1 MRALLRRSALLL
13 AVIGLLWCVPVRNDV
28 QLDQR
33 LQPPSTGHWMGTDDL
48 GRDLGTRVAAG
59 CRLSLSIALLA
70 WAACLGLGLM
80 LGGLA
85 GYLANHWIGKL
96 IDLQISITYIIPF
109 TVFLITLLALF
120 GPGLAPAYLILVL
133 LAWAAPARQTRTA
146 VLQLM
151 SSRAVTAARSFGY
164 PPARV
169 IRQVMLPQLFRP
181 VLITS
186 LAVLPEIIALDAGLS
201 FLGLGAP
208 PPTPT
213 LGKLINDGISYYSVA
228 WWMPLFP
235 VLTLMAICWAVRFLF
250 AGFTGRLGQASLSM
264 RTSAD
269 PSSPM
274 VG

>member
-1 MRALLRRSALLL
+1 MMRTLLIRSVLLL
-13 AVIGLLWCVPVRNDV
+13 ATIGLLWLVPVHHDV

-33 LQPPSTGHWMGTDDL
+33 LQPPSASHWMGTDDL
-48 GRDLGTRVAAG
+48 GRDLAARVTAG
-59 CRLSLSIALLA
+59 CRLSLSISLLA

-80 LGGLA
+80 AGGLA
-85 GYLANHWIGKL
+85 GYWADHWIGKL

-133 LAWAAPARQTRTA
+133 LAWAAPARQTRAA
-146 VLQLM
+146 VLQLK
-151 SSRAVTAARSFGY
+151 SSRAVTAAWSFGY
-164 PPARV
+164 PPTRV

-181 VLITS
+181 VLISS

-213 LGKLINDGISYYSVA
+213 LGKLINDGISYYSIA

-235 VLTLMAICWAVRFLF
+235 VLALMVICWAVRFLF
-250 AGFTGRLGQASLSM
+250 AGFTGRPKQ
-264 RTSAD
+264 
-269 PSSPM
+269 SSFPM
-274 VG
+274 YRR